1 MVVEGAS
8 TVPERSSSRIVTVPN
23 ALSLVRLL
31 CIPVF
36 LWLLFG
42 REERAGAAYLLA
54 GLGATDWVD
63 GYIARRYRQVS
74 ELGKVLDPVADRLLL
89 LVGVVGITIDGSAPT
104 VVAFLTLFREG
115 VVAVVGLALAAL
127 GAKRIDVTWAGK
139 AGTFGLLFAWPLFL
153 VSAADVGYADAARV
167 AAWAFAVPGLAYS
180 YVSAA
185 GYVPLAREAL
195 RAGRVGSG
203 R

>member
-1 MVVEGAS
+1 VEGAS
-8 TVPERSSSRIVTVPN
+8 AATDGADTRVLTVPN
-23 ALSLVRLL
+23 VLSLLRLA
-31 CIPVF
+31 CIPLF

-42 REERAGAAYLLA
+42 RDDRAGAAYLLA
-54 GLGATDWVD
+54 ALGATDWVD
-63 GYIARRYRQVS
+63 GYIARRFDQIS

-89 LVGVVGITIDGSAPT
+89 LVGVVGITIDGSAPL
-104 VVAFLTLFREG
+104 VVAVLTLFREG
-115 VVAVVGLALAAL
+115 AVAVAALVLAAM
-127 GAKRIDVTWAGK
+127 GARRIDVTWAGK

-153 VSAADVGYADAARV
+153 VSESGVGYADLARV
-167 AAWAFAVPGLAYS
+167 AAWVFVVPGLAYS